1 MACFLVTAAEAVIVT
16 AVSHAV
22 RTKEEK
28 NEVGHVEVEGV
39 KSFDLT
45 ETPTEIPW
53 SRKLKWLSYLL
64 WGGALLLC
72 FEHIWHGEVVPFFPF
87 LTAMSDP
94 GDTAEMLHEMS
105 TVGVTMALLV
115 TGAWGVMVCA
125 VDSMLKRALKMPRMT
140 A

>member
-1 MACFLVTAAEAVIVT
+1 MACFLVTAAEAVVVT
-16 AVSHAV
+16 AVSRAV
-22 RTKEEK
+22 EAKEEK
-28 NEVGHVEVEGV
+28 NEVGHVEVDGV
-39 KSFDLT
+39 KSLDLT

-115 TGAWGVMVCA
+115 TGTWGLMVCA
-125 VDSMLKRALKMPRMT
+125 VDSMIRKALKMPRMT

>member
-1 MACFLVTAAEAVIVT
+1 MK
-16 AVSHAV
+16 
-22 RTKEEK
+22 TKEEK

-94 GDTAEMLHEMS
+94 G
-105 TVGVTMALLV
+105 
-115 TGAWGVMVCA
+115 AWGVMVCA

>member
-1 MACFLVTAAEAVIVT
+1 MACFLVTAAEAVVVT
-16 AVSHAV
+16 AAAHAV
-22 RTKEEK
+22 KASEQK
-28 NEVGHVEVEGV
+28 KVGHVEVPGAVSLDTEEE
-39 KSFDLT
+39 LT
-45 ETPTEIPW
+45 AIPW

-87 LTAMSDP
+87 LTAMADP

-105 TVGVTMALLV
+105 TVGVTMAVLV
-115 TGAWGVMVCA
+115 TAAWGMMVCA
-125 VDSMLKRALKMPRMT
+125 VDAMVKRVTHMSGMA